1 MPNRYGFTLVELII
15 TLFVISVAILGTVFA
30 FMKTGSLTQD
40 MENIIAADSYVEGE
54 MENIRSENFDD
65 ITEPETTVTV
75 WLGPPVSASTQV
87 SVKIVN
93 ASSSFT
99 SHTHPGKEIKR
110 AVTFYIYKKG
120 INYRQ

>member
-15 TLFVISVAILGTVFA
+15 TLFVIGVAILGTVFA

-40 MENIIAADSYVEGE
+40 

-99 SHTHPGKEIKR
+99 SHTYPGKEIKR